1 MAIRSR
7 SLMCARVLAAGWL
20 ILSTATLAMA
30 QGGPVG
36 HAPEPNPDSG
46 APDVLQGILSGIFFE
61 GAFATNGLDSTDFHE
76 IVLSGIVSLKDPGGF
91 IDALH
96 GGRKAIS
103 PSTSFMRTTQAAQAP
118 ASTSGLAVGVVGTAS
133 FGSDDFGN
141 TWRASGGLQVTYL
154 LNPKVAVYGRLSGG
168 ARHFTDETDLQ
179 IEPDFGIYVPV
190 GKRLLVTGELGFPII
205 FFPGNAESGF
215 QLGGGIAVPLGR

>member
-1 MAIRSR
+1 
-7 SLMCARVLAAGWL
+7 MCTRLFAAAWL

-46 APDVLQGILSGIFFE
+46 APDVLHGIFSGIFFE
-61 GAFATNGLDSTDFHE
+61 AAFATNGLDSSDFHE
-76 IVLSGIVSLKDPGGF
+76 IVLSGIVNLKDPGGF
-91 IDALH
+91 IDALP
-96 GGRKAIS
+96 GRGKAAS
-103 PSTSFMRTTQAAQAP
+103 PSMSFMRTTQAASAP
-118 ASTSGLAVGVVGTAS
+118 ASASALAIGIVGTAS

-179 IEPDFGIYVPV
+179 IEPDFGIYVPI

-205 FFPGNAESGF
+205 FFPGNAESGL
-215 QLGGGIAVPLGR
+215 QLGGGIAVPLGH